1 MKLLS
6 TTTII
11 DEKAKKGLTFEETV
25 EASVKEITDKARG
38 GVAAVDKEKP
48 MIKKDEKQ
56 TQSAGDKKPGGSRGF
71 KRRERARGEGMG
83 GKEASEEAV
92 PTEKKRPR
100 GEEDMDVDEQVRA
113 GKTWKAGEGGVPM
126 ISSVAGP
133 ANRSCE
139 DQ

>member
-100 GEEDMDVDEQVRA
+100 VRKIWTLMSRL
-113 GKTWKAGEGGVPM
+113 GRERHGRRVRGGVPM